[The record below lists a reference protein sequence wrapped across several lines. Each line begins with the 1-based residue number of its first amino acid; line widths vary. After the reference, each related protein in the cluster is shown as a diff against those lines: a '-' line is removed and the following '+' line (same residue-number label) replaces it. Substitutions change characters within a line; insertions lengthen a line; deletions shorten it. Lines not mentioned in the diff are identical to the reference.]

1 MYSLVYSI
9 DKYFFSSMAE
19 IDGIGPNILDRTQ
32 NDDLIH
38 SNRVGNAKLIMEH
51 SLDGMRYRGDSRSH
65 EGHQVTR

>member
-1 MYSLVYSI
+1 MVYSI
-9 DKYFFSSMAE
+9 DGYFFSSMAE
-19 IDGIGPNILDRTQ
+19 IDGIGPSILDRAQ
-32 NDDLIH
+32 NDDLID

>member
-1 MYSLVYSI
+1 MT
-9 DKYFFSSMAE
+9 E